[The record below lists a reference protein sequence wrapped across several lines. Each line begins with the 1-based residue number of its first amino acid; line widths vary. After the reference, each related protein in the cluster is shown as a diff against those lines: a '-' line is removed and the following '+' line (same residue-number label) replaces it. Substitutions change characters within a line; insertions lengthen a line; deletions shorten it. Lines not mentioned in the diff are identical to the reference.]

1 MAFNPIIGKD
11 FTVLADASIMAFA
24 ESFEFSMD
32 KKEID
37 VTNLSSAGWDEYVL
51 GSKGWTAS
59 MNALM
64 VRTTDTSRGFDFL
77 LNAYLT
83 SDASMV
89 VAFKPTVTGNAYVS
103 GSALLTGLKVNNG
116 GRNEKVTYSA
126 TWRGTGPLSK
136 LIV

>member
-24 ESFEFSMD
+24 ESFEYSMD

-64 VRTTDTSRGFDFL
+64 VRTTDTSRGFDYL

-89 VAFKPTVTGNAYVS
+89 VAFKPTVTGNNYVT
-103 GSALLTGLKVNNG
+103 GSALLTGLKISNG
-116 GRNEKVTYSA
+116 GVNDKVTYSA

-136 LIV
+136 STV

>member
-64 VRTTDTSRGFDFL
+64 VRTNDTSRGFDFL

-136 LIV
+136 LTV

>member
-1 MAFNPIIGKD
+1 MTFNPIIGKD

-24 ESFEFSMD
+24 ESFEYSMD

-37 VTNLSSAGWDEYVL
+37 VTNLSSAGWDEFVL

-59 MNALM
+59 MNGLM

-89 VAFKPTVTGNAYVS
+89 VAFKPTITGNNYVT

-116 GRNEKVTYSA
+116 GVNDKVTYSA

-136 LIV
+136 LTV

>member
-11 FTVLADASIMAFA
+11 FSVLADASIMAYA

-37 VTNLSSAGWDEYVL
+37 VTNLSSAGWDEFVL

-59 MNALM
+59 MNALL
-64 VRTTDTSRGFDFL
+64 VRTTDTSRGFDYL

-83 SDASMV
+83 SDASMI
-89 VAFKPTVTGNAYVS
+89 VAFKPTVTGNNYVT
-103 GSALLTGLKVNNG
+103 GSALLTGLKVNSG
-116 GRNEKVTYSA
+116 GFNDKVTYSA

-136 LIV
+136 LTV

>member
-64 VRTTDTSRGFDFL
+64 VRTNDTSRGFDFL

>member
-136 LIV
+136 LTV

>member
-24 ESFEFSMD
+24 ESFEYSMD

-64 VRTTDTSRGFDFL
+64 VRTTDTSRGFDYL

-89 VAFKPTVTGNAYVS
+89 VAFKPTVTGNNYVT
-103 GSALLTGLKVNNG
+103 GSALLTGLKISNG
-116 GRNEKVTYSA
+116 GVNDKVTYSA

-136 LIV
+136 LTV